1 LPIFI
6 RISMIATARSAKLRN
21 AACSFAVALAALALP
36 AMLHAQ
42 FQAPTSDELK
52 MTADPL
58 APGAA
63 AVYLNREETTDDSLH
78 FHGFYERIKVLT
90 EKGKEQ
96 ATIRIPY
103 ERGTFKVTNI
113 QGRTIHADGTVIPL
127 TVKPTDLVDM
137 KSKAFQVNTMVFT
150 LPSAEVG
157 SILEY
162 RLELRYDDNMV
173 SEPIW
178 HIQQPFAV
186 HKAHYMFK
194 SENMDGSRIISD
206 SQGHNLRL
214 LMYSVT
220 GVPLADVK
228 RDISGRYTVD
238 LTDIPATPSEDWMP
252 PLNTINKRVNF
263 YYTWAY
269 SGGDFWTS
277 EEKHWA
283 KETERFT
290 NPGSPLKKAAAEIAS
305 GADTD
310 EKKAR
315 AIYAAVMKLDNTD
328 FSRKKSEAE
337 RKAGGQREI
346 KNAEDVWQQRS
357 GTSDEIALLYVAMAR
372 AAGLKVWPMQ
382 VVNRDRAIFDTLY
395 LNASQLDDYIAIV
408 DLGGKEIFLD
418 PGQKMCTFGLLHWK
432 HTLASG
438 IRLSDKGP
446 ALANTPANPYS
457 TAILKRIADLH
468 IDADGSVKGVV
479 RVAMIGPDALRWR
492 QLSLENDEDEVK
504 KQFNEYIQGEI
515 PEGVQADFDHF
526 LSLDDFNSNLMAIVK
541 VSGNIGTATGKHFFL
556 PGLFFE
562 SRAKH
567 PFVAQDKRTTPVD
580 VQYARFVE
588 DEVAYHLPPGF
599 SVESMPQASSAA
611 WPDHAMVKISAKPTA
626 DGVLVERTLAYN
638 FTILAPADYAQL
650 RDFYQKV
657 ATADQQQLV
666 LTRTATAT
674 GN

>member
-1 LPIFI
+1 
-6 RISMIATARSAKLRN
+6 MRN
-21 AACSFAVALAALALP
+21 VACGFAVAIAALALP

-42 FQAPTSDELK
+42 FQSPTPDELK

-78 FHGFYERIKVLT
+78 FHGFYERIKILT

-103 ERGTFKVTNI
+103 EHGAFKVTNI

-127 TVKPTDLVDM
+127 TVKPTDLVDV
-137 KSKAFQVNTMVFT
+137 KTKGFQLNAMVFT

-173 SEPIW
+173 SEPTW

-194 SENMDGSRIISD
+194 SENMDGSRNISD
-206 SQGHNLRL
+206 SQGHSLSM
-214 LMYSVT
+214 LMYSAT
-220 GVPLADVK
+220 GVPLTDVK
-228 RDISGRYTVD
+228 HDISGRYTVD
-238 LTDIPATPSEDWMP
+238 LTEIPATPTEDWMP
-252 PLNTINKRVNF
+252 PLNTINKRVDF
-263 YYTWAY
+263 YYTWAH
-269 SGGDFWTS
+269 SASDFWTS

-283 KETERFT
+283 KEAERFT
-290 NPGSPLKKAAAEIAS
+290 NPGSQLKKAAAEIAS

-382 VVNRDRAIFDTLY
+382 VVDRDRAIFDTLHLY
-395 LNASQLDDYIAIV
+395 GGQLDDYIAIV
-408 DLGGKEIFLD
+408 DLGGKEVFVD
-418 PGQKMCTFGLLHWK
+418 PGQKMCTFGILHWK
-432 HTLASG
+432 HTVASG

-446 ALANTPANPYS
+446 ALSTTPANHYN
-457 TAILKRIADLH
+457 TAILKRTADLH
-468 IDADGSVKGVV
+468 IDTDGSVKGVV
-479 RVAMIGPDALRWR
+479 RFAMIGPDALRWR

-541 VSGNIGTATGKHFFL
+541 VSGNIATATGKHFFL

-562 SRAKH
+562 SRARH

-580 VQYARFVE
+580 VQYARLVE

-599 SVESMPQASSAA
+599 SVESMPQATSAA
-611 WPDHAMVKISAKPTA
+611 WPDHAMVKIAAKPAA
-626 DGVLVERTLAYN
+626 DGVVVERTLAYN

-650 RDFYQKV
+650 HDFYQKV